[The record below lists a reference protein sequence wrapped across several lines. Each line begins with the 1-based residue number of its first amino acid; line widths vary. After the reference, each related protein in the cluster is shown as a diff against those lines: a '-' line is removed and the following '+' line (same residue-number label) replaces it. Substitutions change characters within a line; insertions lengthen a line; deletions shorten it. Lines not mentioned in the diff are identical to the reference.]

1 MIVVFANK
9 KITANNVSNVL
20 SKSRFKVSAVKGTN
34 GKFVS
39 GCVKIK
45 ELYRNGTQVPEDDE
59 DTEYVREKLE
69 DALGV
74 EILEIDE
81 NNDIRFK

>member
-9 KITANNVSNVL
+9 RITTKDVSNVL
-20 SKSRFKVSAVKGTN
+20 SKSRFKVSAVKRTN
-34 GKFVS
+34 GKLVG

-45 ELYRNGTQVPEDDE
+45 EFYRSGKQVPEDDE

-69 DALGV
+69 DTLGE

-81 NNDIRFK
+81 NDDMRFK